1 MMVRASTARLQDVP
15 MMQTYDRIRVLV
27 FHRMEIA
34 QAQDET
40 APAPEGTPAPGPR
53 RTVTTMRDIARAAGV
68 SQSTVSRVL
77 NDAPTSVPIAPETRA
92 RVLQAARD
100 LGYRPNPLAR
110 GLRGAPTML
119 IGAVVRDF
127 SDPFWAGA
135 VEALAVEAMGHGYN
149 IVLGHAQ
156 GRLDEGIALT
166 TVLETRHTDAI
177 VLLGDMQDQP
187 RLLADLRQ
195 TASPVVALWQGSSPV
210 EFPTAEPDDRA
221 GILAG
226 LEHVRA
232 LGHERIA
239 FVSAHLQGDFRIRED
254 AYVEFMD
261 ASFGGVPDG
270 YLQRCPNTLA
280 GGEEALSTL
289 LDLDAPPTAICTST
303 DLVAIGV
310 LHAAHGRGRTVP
322 DRLSV
327 VGFDD
332 ILISAHTVPAL
343 TTIRMPIAE
352 MVRHAV
358 ALAIE
363 LAREPSAQR
372 EPVKRLFEP
381 SLVVRQSTAPPM
393 PPAASI

>member
-1 MMVRASTARLQDVP
+1 
-15 MMQTYDRIRVLV
+15 
-27 FHRMEIA
+27 
-34 QAQDET
+34 
-40 APAPEGTPAPGPR
+40 
-53 RTVTTMRDIARAAGV
+53 MRDIARAAGV

-77 NDAPTSVPIAPETRA
+77 NDAPTSVPIAAATRE
-92 RVLQAARD
+92 RVLRATRE

-135 VEALAVEAMGHGYN
+135 IEALAVEAMVHGYN

-187 RLLADLRQ
+187 RLLADLRNSS
-195 TASPVVALWQGSSPV
+195 SPVVALWQGSSPL
-210 EFPTAEPDDRA
+210 EFPTADTDDRA

-226 LEHVRA
+226 LEHLRG
-232 LGHERIA
+232 LGHQRIA
-239 FVSAHLQGDFRIRED
+239 FVSAHLQGEFRKRED
-254 AYVEFMD
+254 AYVEFMHER
-261 ASFGGVPDG
+261 FGGVPDG
-270 YLQRCPNTLA
+270 YLKRCPNTLA
-280 GGEEALSTL
+280 GGEEALAAL
-289 LDLDAPPTAICTST
+289 LSLADPPSAVCTST

-310 LHAAHGRGRTVP
+310 LHAAHGLERVVP
-322 DRLSV
+322 EHLSV

-343 TTIRMPIAE
+343 TTICMPTAE

-358 ALAIE
+358 AMAID
-363 LAREPSAQR
+363 LARDPDASRA
-372 EPVKRLFEP
+372 PVKVLFEP
-381 SLVVRQSTAPPM
+381 SLVVRQSTAPPR
-393 PPAASI
+393 S